1 MGACQEWVLGV
12 TDSST
17 TANPAVAAGLP
28 ADILGVRW
36 LPHCS
41 VVDLFEQYQHRP
53 DVSADNTASLSVFQ
67 KVWSKWNNVA
77 LKIRAV
83 NQHARCF
90 SCAKFCKYRVLAQ
103 TEAERAAVQE
113 AYNEH
118 LRGVF
123 RDRDISASLALA
135 SEKSC
140 SASCR
145 EGHRVLYISMDSMDQ
160 AKFKC
165 PRPCTTD
172 DNKMWEGLWRP
183 ALHNTCLI
191 FHGICE
197 VYFVSNA
204 DLKKDSNFQ
213 LTCLSRMLSCS
224 RLSP

>member
-12 TDSST
+12 TDSSA
-17 TANPAVAAGLP
+17 TANPAVAAALP

-103 TEAERAAVQE
+103 T
-113 AYNEH
+113 
-118 LRGVF
+118 
-123 RDRDISASLALA
+123 DISASLALA

-165 PRPCTTD
+165 PRPCATD